1 MECCADPLAT
11 DALSVGCIG
20 NLIKTTQNAFAV
32 RLDFRFFLCH
42 FLKQKWRFQ
51 RRSKGPPK
59 LQIGSEGTPK
69 GFRGSEVAPKRTRRA
84 ARVLL
89 EGSDGAPKGFW
100 NGPKGSKGALESFR
114 RSPKGSRRGPEGPP
128 QGSRR
133 ASGFG
138 REIGGP
144 RFGGPKWLPLGKY
157 RCFRRPPGAPG
168 TPKSPSAKGN
178 FSIDIYIYIY

>member
-1 MECCADPLAT
+1 MSLGKGDYRARRAGTVGRVGLGNALASST
-11 DALSVGCIG
+11 FSVG
-20 NLIKTTQNAFAV
+20 FP
-32 RLDFRFFLCH
+32 FFCH
-42 FLKQKWRFQ
+42 FLKQKWRFR

-69 GFRGSEVAPKRTRRA
+69 GFQGSEVAPKRTRRA
-84 ARVLL
+84 SRVLL

-100 NGPKGSKGALESFR
+100 NGPKGSQGALEGFR
-114 RSPKGSRRGPEGPP
+114 RGPKGSRRGPEGPP

-157 RCFRRPPGAPG
+157 RCFRRPPGPPG
-168 TPKSPSAKGN
+168 TPKTLNYAFIAAG
-178 FSIDIYIYIY
+178 